1 MGCLG
6 CSLPEVI
13 DDDTAKLLASLDRKV
28 DRIYIYS
35 TYLNKEIQI

>member
-28 DRIYIYS
+28 EDYNEIFD
-35 TYLNKEIQI
+35 KEVKR